1 MVAVDMPLKNSSDR
15 KPVYIALVALILVIA
30 IGVALALTQPWRA
43 FTSSSVDEA
52 FPAPGET
59 VATASR
65 DETATTGKDM
75 DPTDADTVEPAQP
88 VEVKRGQFISVDHD
102 TSGTALIAELSDGS
116 RVLRLEDLAS
126 LDGPDL
132 RVVLTPASG
141 DYSALGD
148 AGYVT
153 LGALKAT
160 HGNQNYAIPA
170 DLDLGTANSV
180 VIWCERFSSA
190 FGAAELSTI

>member
-1 MVAVDMPLKNSSDR
+1 MVAADMPLKQNAHR
-15 KPVYIALVALILVIA
+15 RPLHIALIALILVIM
-30 IGVALALTQPWRA
+30 IGIALALTQPWRA
-43 FTSSSVDEA
+43 FTSSTVDEA
-52 FPAPGET
+52 FPSARES
-59 VATASR
+59 ATIASM
-65 DETATTGKDM
+65 DGTDTAEDT
-75 DPTDADTVEPAQP
+75 DPTAADKAEPAGP
-88 VEVKRGQFISVDHD
+88 VEVKRGKFISLDHE
-102 TSGTALIAELSDGS
+102 TSGTALIAELPDGS

-132 RVVLTPASG
+132 KVVLTPASG

-170 DLDLGTANSV
+170 DLDLATANSV

-190 FGAAELSTI
+190 FGAADLATI